1 MFIPAWR
8 AGRHENQEEYPPTAR
23 DYPSPDRYYVLAAKL
38 GLSLAFIHPSATP
51 VWPPTG
57 ITLAALLILGNR
69 VWPGILLGAF
79 LANIT
84 TAGSVTTSL
93 AIAGGNTLEGLVG
106 AYLVNRFAN
115 GPHFCERPQDIFK
128 FTLLA
133 GVVSTMVSATIGVT
147 TLALS
152 GLASWTDYTSI
163 WLTWWLG
170 DAMGDFIIAPLLML
184 WSENPSVRWNR
195 YEIFELA
202 LLLLSLFLIGQMI
215 FGGVLPTNA
224 KNYPL
229 DFLCVPVL
237 VWAAFR
243 FGPRET
249 ATTAVMLSGIAL
261 WGTLHGFGPFAKDT
275 LNESLLLL
283 QLFMGCTAVMAL
295 VFAVVVLDRKRAE
308 EVRARLAAIVESS
321 VDAIVGITMERTV
334 VSWNR
339 AAERLFG
346 YPAGEAIGSPIS
358 IVMPPDRVHEENQ
371 IIDRL
376 KRDEF
381 IDHFET
387 VQRRK
392 DGQEFPV
399 SLTISPIKDATGKII
414 GASKSVRDISDK
426 KRAEEQIQASL
437 REKEVLLREIHH
449 RVKNNL
455 QVIYSLL
462 RLQSKLVTDPKA
474 SALFKDSQARVKAM
488 ALVHE
493 TLWQSKNL
501 SRIDMSEYSRTL
513 TRRLFE
519 SYGISS
525 DTLGLNLNIAPVS
538 FSMETAVSCGQLIN
552 ELVSNCLK
560 HAFPNGRT
568 GDVTVE
574 LLSNGNDTYLLT
586 VSDNGVG
593 LPPDFEVGKAESL
606 GWQLVPML
614 VEQLN
619 GTFELQESAGTT
631 VRLTFSE
638 IHYKGRI

>member
-1 MFIPAWR
+1 MRIT
-8 AGRHENQEEYPPTAR
+8 GHTLQLLGTILVLTGI
-23 DYPSPDRYYVLAAKL
+23 YVLAAKL

-106 AYLVNRFAN
+106 AYLVRRFAN

-184 WSENPSVRWNR
+184 WSENPYVRWNR

-202 LLLLSLFLIGQMI
+202 LLLLLLFLGGQMI

-237 VWAAFR
+237 VWTAFR

-358 IVMPPDRVHEENQ
+358 FVMPPDRVHEENQ

-376 KRDEF
+376 KMGEH

-387 VQRRK
+387 VRRRK

-501 SRIDMSEYSRTL
+501 SRIDMPEYSRTL

>member
-1 MFIPAWR
+1 MRIR
-8 AGRHENQEEYPPTAR
+8 RNTLQLLGTILVLTGI
-23 DYPSPDRYYVLAAKL
+23 YVLAARL

-106 AYLVNRFAN
+106 AYLVSRFAN

-133 GVVSTMVSATIGVT
+133 GVVSTMISATIGVT
-147 TLALS
+147 SLALS

-184 WSENPSVRWNR
+184 WSENPYVRWNR

-202 LLLLSLFLIGQMI
+202 LLLLLLFLGGQMI

-358 IVMPPDRVHEENQ
+358 FVMPPDRVHEENQ

-376 KRDEF
+376 KRDEY

-455 QVIYSLL
+455 QVIFSLL

>member
-1 MFIPAWR
+1 MRIR
-8 AGRHENQEEYPPTAR
+8 MNTLQLLGTILVLTGI
-23 DYPSPDRYYVLAAKL
+23 YVLAARL

-106 AYLVNRFAN
+106 AYLVSRFAN

-133 GVVSTMVSATIGVT
+133 GVVSTMISATIGVT
-147 TLALS
+147 SLALS

-184 WSENPSVRWNR
+184 WSENPYVRWNR

-202 LLLLSLFLIGQMI
+202 LLLLLLFLGGQMI

-376 KRDEF
+376 KRDEY

>member
-1 MFIPAWR
+1 MRIR
-8 AGRHENQEEYPPTAR
+8 RNTLQLLGTILVLTGI
-23 DYPSPDRYYVLAAKL
+23 YVLAAKL

-106 AYLVNRFAN
+106 AYLVSRFAN

-133 GVVSTMVSATIGVT
+133 GVVSTMISATIGVT
-147 TLALS
+147 SLALS

-184 WSENPSVRWNR
+184 WSENPYVRWNR

-202 LLLLSLFLIGQMI
+202 LLLLLLFLGGQMI

-358 IVMPPDRVHEENQ
+358 IVMPPGRVHEENQ

-376 KRDEF
+376 KRDEY

-399 SLTISPIKDATGKII
+399 SLTISPIKDASGKII

-474 SALFKDSQARVKAM
+474 SALFKDSQARVKTM

-568 GDVTVE
+568 GDVAVQ
-574 LLSNGNDTYLLT
+574 LVPNGNDTYLLT

>member
-1 MFIPAWR
+1 MRIR
-8 AGRHENQEEYPPTAR
+8 GNTLQLLGTILVLTGI
-23 DYPSPDRYYVLAAKL
+23 YVLAAKL

-115 GPHFCERPQDIFK
+115 GPHFCERLQDIFK

-184 WSENPSVRWNR
+184 WSENPYVRWNR

-202 LLLLSLFLIGQMI
+202 LLLLLLLLVGLMI

-308 EVRARLAAIVESS
+308 EVHARLAAIVESS
-321 VDAIVGITMERTV
+321 VDAIVGITLDRTV

-346 YPAGEAIGSPIS
+346 YPAGDAIGNPIS
-358 IVMPPDRVHEENQ
+358 FVMPPDRVHEENQ

-376 KRDEF
+376 KRGEY

-414 GASKSVRDISDK
+414 GASKNVRDISDK

-462 RLQSKLVTDPKA
+462 RLQSRLVTDPKA

-493 TLWQSKNL
+493 TLCQSKNL
-501 SRIDMSEYSRTL
+501 SRIDMSEYSQTL

-525 DTLGLNLNIAPVS
+525 DTLGLSLNIAPVS

-619 GTFELQESAGTT
+619 GTFELQASAGTA

-638 IHYKGRI
+638 IHYKERI

>member
-1 MFIPAWR
+1 MRIR
-8 AGRHENQEEYPPTAR
+8 RNTLQLLGTILVLTGI
-23 DYPSPDRYYVLAAKL
+23 YVLAAKL
-38 GLSLAFIHPSATP
+38 GLSLAFIHPSATA

-69 VWPGILLGAF
+69 VWPSILLGAF

-133 GVVSTMVSATIGVT
+133 GVASTMVSATIGVT

-163 WLTWWLG
+163 WVTWWLG
-170 DAMGDFIIAPLLML
+170 DAMGDVIIAPLLML
-184 WSENPSVRWNR
+184 WSENPYVRWNR

-202 LLLLSLFLIGQMI
+202 LLLLLLFLGGQMI

-261 WGTLHGFGPFAKDT
+261 WGTLHGFGPFAKDP

-283 QLFMGCTAVMAL
+283 QLFMGCTTVMAL
-295 VFAVVVLDRKRAE
+295 VFSVVVLDRKRAE
-308 EVRARLAAIVESS
+308 EVHARLAAIVESS
-321 VDAIVGITMERTV
+321 VDAIVGITLDRTV

-346 YPAGEAIGSPIS
+346 YPAGDAIGNPIS
-358 IVMPPDRVHEENQ
+358 FVMPPDRVHEESQ

-376 KRDEF
+376 KRGEY

-414 GASKSVRDISDK
+414 GASKNVRDISDK
-426 KRAEEQIQASL
+426 KRAEEQIQVSL

-462 RLQSKLVTDPKA
+462 RPQSRLVTDPKA

-493 TLWQSKNL
+493 TLCQSKNL

-525 DTLGLNLNIAPVS
+525 DTLGLSLNIAPVS

>member
-1 MFIPAWR
+1 MRIR
-8 AGRHENQEEYPPTAR
+8 KNTLQLLGTILVLTGI
-23 DYPSPDRYYVLAAKL
+23 YVLAAKL

-106 AYLVNRFAN
+106 AYLVSRFAN

-147 TLALS
+147 SLALS

-184 WSENPSVRWNR
+184 WSENPYVRWNR

-202 LLLLSLFLIGQMI
+202 LLLLLLFLGGQMI

-249 ATTAVMLSGIAL
+249 ATTAIMLSGIAL

-339 AAERLFG
+339 AAERIFG

-358 IVMPPDRVHEENQ
+358 FVMPPDRVHEENQ

-376 KRDEF
+376 KRDEY

-414 GASKSVRDISDK
+414 GASRSVRDISDK

-525 DTLGLNLNIAPVS
+525 DTLGLNLNIAPIS

-593 LPPDFEVGKAESL
+593 LPPDFEVGKTESL

>member
-1 MFIPAWR
+1 
-8 AGRHENQEEYPPTAR
+8 
-23 DYPSPDRYYVLAAKL
+23 
-38 GLSLAFIHPSATP
+38 
-51 VWPPTG
+51 
-57 ITLAALLILGNR
+57 
-69 VWPGILLGAF
+69 
-79 LANIT
+79 
-84 TAGSVTTSL
+84 
-93 AIAGGNTLEGLVG
+93 
-106 AYLVNRFAN
+106 
-115 GPHFCERPQDIFK
+115 
-128 FTLLA
+128 
-133 GVVSTMVSATIGVT
+133 
-147 TLALS
+147 
-152 GLASWTDYTSI
+152 
-163 WLTWWLG
+163 
-170 DAMGDFIIAPLLML
+170 
-184 WSENPSVRWNR
+184 
-195 YEIFELA
+195 
-202 LLLLSLFLIGQMI
+202 
-215 FGGVLPTNA
+215 VLPTNA

-261 WGTLHGFGPFAKDT
+261 WGTLHGFGPFAKDP

-283 QLFMGCTAVMAL
+283 QLFMGCTTVMAL
-295 VFAVVVLDRKRAE
+295 VFSVVVLDRKRAE
-308 EVRARLAAIVESS
+308 EVHARLAAIVESS
-321 VDAIVGITMERTV
+321 VDAIVGITLDRTV

-346 YPAGEAIGSPIS
+346 YPAGDAIGNPIS
-358 IVMPPDRVHEENQ
+358 FVMPPDRVHEESQ

-376 KRDEF
+376 KRGEY

-414 GASKSVRDISDK
+414 GASKNVRDISDK

-462 RLQSKLVTDPKA
+462 RLQSRLVTDPTA

-513 TRRLFE
+513 IRRLFE

-525 DTLGLNLNIAPVS
+525 DTLGLSLNIAPVS

-574 LLSNGNDTYLLT
+574 LLPNGNDTYLLT

-619 GTFELQESAGTT
+619 GTFELQERAGTT

-638 IHYKGRI
+638 IHYKERI

>member
-1 MFIPAWR
+1 MRIR
-8 AGRHENQEEYPPTAR
+8 SNTLQLLGTILVLTGI
-23 DYPSPDRYYVLAAKL
+23 YVFAAKL
-38 GLSLAFIHPSATP
+38 SLNLALIHPSATP

-57 ITLAALLILGNR
+57 ITLVALLMLGNR

-79 LANIT
+79 LANLT
-84 TAGSVTTSL
+84 TAGTVTTSL
-93 AIAGGNTLEGLVG
+93 GIAGGNTLEGLLG

-115 GPHFCERPQDIFK
+115 GAHFCERPQDIFK

-133 GVVSTMVSATIGVT
+133 GLLSTMVGATIGVSC
-147 TLALS
+147 LALS

-170 DAMGDFIIAPLLML
+170 DAMGDFIIAPLLIL

-195 YEIFELA
+195 YELFELA
-202 LLLLSLFLIGQMI
+202 LLLLLLLLVGQMV
-215 FGGVLPTNA
+215 FGGMLPTKA
-224 KNYPL
+224 KDYPL

-261 WGTLHGFGPFAKDT
+261 WGTLHGFGPFAKNA

-283 QLFMGCTAVMAL
+283 QLFMGCTAIMAL
-295 VFAVVVLDRKRAE
+295 VFAVVVLERKRAE

-321 VDAIVGITMERTV
+321 VDAIVGITLERTV

-339 AAERLFG
+339 AAEHLFG
-346 YPAGEAIGSPIS
+346 YPAEEVIGNPVSL
-358 IVMPPDRVHEENQ
+358 VMPPDRVHEENL

-376 KRDEF
+376 KRGEH

-387 VQRRK
+387 VRRRK
-392 DGQEFPV
+392 DGQDFPV
-399 SLTISPIKDATGKII
+399 SLTISPIKDAAGKII

-437 REKEVLLREIHH
+437 KEKEILLREIHH

-462 RLQSKLVTDPKA
+462 SLQSRLVTDPKA
-474 SALFKDSQARVKAM
+474 SALFMDSQARVKAM

-493 TLWQSKNL
+493 ALWQSRNL
-501 SRIDMSEYSRTL
+501 ARIDMSEYLRTL
-513 TRRLFE
+513 TRRLFQ

-525 DTLGLNLNIAPVS
+525 DTLLLSLNIAPVS
-538 FSMETAVSCGQLIN
+538 FSIETAISCGQLIN

-568 GDVTVE
+568 GDVTIQ
-574 LLSNGNDTYLLT
+574 LLPNGNDTCLLT

-593 LPPDFEVGKAESL
+593 LPPDFEAGKAESI
-606 GWQLVPML
+606 GWQLIPML

-631 VRLTFSE
+631 VRVTFSE

>member
-1 MFIPAWR
+1 
-8 AGRHENQEEYPPTAR
+8 
-23 DYPSPDRYYVLAAKL
+23 
-38 GLSLAFIHPSATP
+38 
-51 VWPPTG
+51 
-57 ITLAALLILGNR
+57 
-69 VWPGILLGAF
+69 
-79 LANIT
+79 
-84 TAGSVTTSL
+84 
-93 AIAGGNTLEGLVG
+93 
-106 AYLVNRFAN
+106 
-115 GPHFCERPQDIFK
+115 
-128 FTLLA
+128 
-133 GVVSTMVSATIGVT
+133 
-147 TLALS
+147 
-152 GLASWTDYTSI
+152 
-163 WLTWWLG
+163 
-170 DAMGDFIIAPLLML
+170 
-184 WSENPSVRWNR
+184 
-195 YEIFELA
+195 
-202 LLLLSLFLIGQMI
+202 
-215 FGGVLPTNA
+215 
-224 KNYPL
+224 
-229 DFLCVPVL
+229 
-237 VWAAFR
+237 
-243 FGPRET
+243 
-249 ATTAVMLSGIAL
+249 MLSGIAL

-358 IVMPPDRVHEENQ
+358 FVMPPDRVHEENQ

-376 KRDEF
+376 KRDEY

-399 SLTISPIKDATGKII
+399 SVTISPIKDATGKII

>member
-1 MFIPAWR
+1 MRIR
-8 AGRHENQEEYPPTAR
+8 RNTLQLLGTILVLTGI
-23 DYPSPDRYYVLAAKL
+23 YVLAAKL

-106 AYLVNRFAN
+106 AYLVSRFAN

-133 GVVSTMVSATIGVT
+133 GVLSTMISATIGVT
-147 TLALS
+147 SLALS

-184 WSENPSVRWNR
+184 WSENPYVRWNR

-202 LLLLSLFLIGQMI
+202 LLLLLLFLGGQMI

-295 VFAVVVLDRKRAE
+295 VFAVVVLGRKRAA

-358 IVMPPDRVHEENQ
+358 FVMPPDRVHEENQ

-376 KRDEF
+376 KRDEY

-493 TLWQSKNL
+493 TLCQSKNL

-619 GTFELQESAGTT
+619 GTFELQERAGTT

>member
-1 MFIPAWR
+1 MRIR
-8 AGRHENQEEYPPTAR
+8 RNTLQLLGTILVLTGI
-23 DYPSPDRYYVLAAKL
+23 YVLAAKL

-106 AYLVNRFAN
+106 AYLVSRFAN

-133 GVVSTMVSATIGVT
+133 GVLSTMISATIGVT
-147 TLALS
+147 SLALS

-184 WSENPSVRWNR
+184 WSENPYVRWNR

-202 LLLLSLFLIGQMI
+202 LLLLLLFLGGQMI

-358 IVMPPDRVHEENQ
+358 FVMPPDRVHEENQ

-376 KRDEF
+376 KRDEY

-493 TLWQSKNL
+493 TLCQSKNL

-619 GTFELQESAGTT
+619 GTFELQERAGTT

>member
-1 MFIPAWR
+1 MRIR
-8 AGRHENQEEYPPTAR
+8 MNTLQLLGTILVLTGI
-23 DYPSPDRYYVLAAKL
+23 YVLAARL

-106 AYLVNRFAN
+106 AYLVSRFAN

-147 TLALS
+147 SLALS

-184 WSENPSVRWNR
+184 WSENPYVRWNR
-195 YEIFELA
+195 YELFELA
-202 LLLLSLFLIGQMI
+202 LLLLLLFLSGQMI

-321 VDAIVGITMERTV
+321 VDAIVGITLDRTV

-346 YPAGEAIGSPIS
+346 YPARDAIGNPIS
-358 IVMPPDRVHEENQ
+358 FVMLPDRVHEESQ

-376 KRDEF
+376 KRGEY

-426 KRAEEQIQASL
+426 KRAEEQIQTSL

-493 TLWQSKNL
+493 TLCQSKNL

-513 TRRLFE
+513 TRCLFE

-568 GDVTVE
+568 GGITVE

-593 LPPDFEVGKAESL
+593 LPSDFEVGKAESL

>member
-1 MFIPAWR
+1 MRIR
-8 AGRHENQEEYPPTAR
+8 KNTLQLLGTILVLTGI
-23 DYPSPDRYYVLAAKL
+23 YVLAAKL

-106 AYLVNRFAN
+106 AYLVSRFAN

-147 TLALS
+147 SLALS

-184 WSENPSVRWNR
+184 WSENPYVRWNR

-202 LLLLSLFLIGQMI
+202 LLLLLLFLGGQMI

-249 ATTAVMLSGIAL
+249 ATTAIMLSGIAL

-358 IVMPPDRVHEENQ
+358 FVMPPDRVHEENQ

-376 KRDEF
+376 KRDEY

-414 GASKSVRDISDK
+414 GASRSVRDISDK

-525 DTLGLNLNIAPVS
+525 DTLGLNLNIAPIS

-593 LPPDFEVGKAESL
+593 LPPDFEVGKTESL

>member
-1 MFIPAWR
+1 
-8 AGRHENQEEYPPTAR
+8 
-23 DYPSPDRYYVLAAKL
+23 
-38 GLSLAFIHPSATP
+38 
-51 VWPPTG
+51 
-57 ITLAALLILGNR
+57 
-69 VWPGILLGAF
+69 
-79 LANIT
+79 
-84 TAGSVTTSL
+84 
-93 AIAGGNTLEGLVG
+93 
-106 AYLVNRFAN
+106 
-115 GPHFCERPQDIFK
+115 
-128 FTLLA
+128 
-133 GVVSTMVSATIGVT
+133 
-147 TLALS
+147 
-152 GLASWTDYTSI
+152 
-163 WLTWWLG
+163 
-170 DAMGDFIIAPLLML
+170 
-184 WSENPSVRWNR
+184 
-195 YEIFELA
+195 
-202 LLLLSLFLIGQMI
+202 
-215 FGGVLPTNA
+215 
-224 KNYPL
+224 
-229 DFLCVPVL
+229 
-237 VWAAFR
+237 
-243 FGPRET
+243 
-249 ATTAVMLSGIAL
+249 
-261 WGTLHGFGPFAKDT
+261 
-275 LNESLLLL
+275 
-283 QLFMGCTAVMAL
+283 
-295 VFAVVVLDRKRAE
+295 
-308 EVRARLAAIVESS
+308 
-321 VDAIVGITMERTV
+321 V

-358 IVMPPDRVHEENQ
+358 FVMPPDRVHEENQ

-376 KRDEF
+376 KRDEY

-619 GTFELQESAGTT
+619 GTFELQERAGTT

>member
-1 MFIPAWR
+1 MRIR
-8 AGRHENQEEYPPTAR
+8 RNTLQLLGTILVLTGI
-23 DYPSPDRYYVLAAKL
+23 YVLAAKL

-106 AYLVNRFAN
+106 AYLVSRFAN

-133 GVVSTMVSATIGVT
+133 GVLSTMISATIGVT
-147 TLALS
+147 SLALS

-184 WSENPSVRWNR
+184 WSENPYVRWNR

-202 LLLLSLFLIGQMI
+202 LLLLLLFLGGQMI

-346 YPAGEAIGSPIS
+346 YPAEEAIGSPIS
-358 IVMPPDRVHEENQ
+358 FVMPPDRVHEENQ

-376 KRDEF
+376 KRDEY

>member
-1 MFIPAWR
+1 MRIKGHTPQLLGTILVL
-8 AGRHENQEEYPPTAR
+8 AGI
-23 DYPSPDRYYVLAAKL
+23 YVLAAKL

-106 AYLVNRFAN
+106 AYLVNSFAN
-115 GPHFCERPQDIFK
+115 GPHFCERPQDIFR

-147 TLALS
+147 TLALG

-237 VWAAFR
+237 VWTAFR

-261 WGTLHGFGPFAKDT
+261 WGTLHDFGPFAKDT

-295 VFAVVVLDRKRAE
+295 VFAVILLDRKRAE
-308 EVRARLAAIVESS
+308 EVHARLAAIVESS
-321 VDAIVGITMERTV
+321 VDAIVGITLDRTV

-346 YPAGEAIGSPIS
+346 YPAGEVIGSPIS
-358 IVMPPDRVHEENQ
+358 FVMPPDRVHEENQ

-376 KRDEF
+376 KMGEH

-387 VQRRK
+387 VRRRK

-414 GASKSVRDISDK
+414 GASKSVRDISDQ
-426 KRAEEQIQASL
+426 KRAEEQICASL

-455 QVIYSLL
+455 QVVYSLL
-462 RLQSKLVTDPKA
+462 RLQSRLVTDPKA

-493 TLWQSKNL
+493 TLCQSKDV
-501 SRIDMSEYSRTL
+501 SRIDMSEYLRTL
-513 TRRLFE
+513 TRRLFQ

-525 DTLGLNLNIAPVS
+525 DTL
-538 FSMETAVSCGQLIN
+538 
-552 ELVSNCLK
+552 
-560 HAFPNGRT
+560 
-568 GDVTVE
+568 
-574 LLSNGNDTYLLT
+574 
-586 VSDNGVG
+586 
-593 LPPDFEVGKAESL
+593 
-606 GWQLVPML
+606 
-614 VEQLN
+614 
-619 GTFELQESAGTT
+619 
-631 VRLTFSE
+631 
-638 IHYKGRI
+638 

>member
-1 MFIPAWR
+1 MRIR
-8 AGRHENQEEYPPTAR
+8 RNTLQLLGTILVLTGI
-23 DYPSPDRYYVLAAKL
+23 YVLAAKL

-106 AYLVNRFAN
+106 AYLVSRFAN

-133 GVVSTMVSATIGVT
+133 GVLSTMISATIGVT
-147 TLALS
+147 SLALS

-184 WSENPSVRWNR
+184 WSENPYVRWNR

-202 LLLLSLFLIGQMI
+202 LLLLLLFLGGQMI

-346 YPAGEAIGSPIS
+346 YPAEEAIGSPIS
-358 IVMPPDRVHEENQ
+358 FVMPPDRVHEENQ

-376 KRDEF
+376 KRDEY

-501 SRIDMSEYSRTL
+501 SRIDMSEYYRTL

>member
-1 MFIPAWR
+1 MRIR
-8 AGRHENQEEYPPTAR
+8 RNTLQLLGTILVLTGI
-23 DYPSPDRYYVLAAKL
+23 YVLAAKL

-106 AYLVNRFAN
+106 AYLVSRFAN

-133 GVVSTMVSATIGVT
+133 GVVSTMISATIGVT
-147 TLALS
+147 SLALS

-184 WSENPSVRWNR
+184 WSENPYVRWNR

-202 LLLLSLFLIGQMI
+202 LLLLLLFLGGQMI

-376 KRDEF
+376 KRDEY

>member
-1 MFIPAWR
+1 MRIR
-8 AGRHENQEEYPPTAR
+8 MNTLQLLGTILVLTGI
-23 DYPSPDRYYVLAAKL
+23 YVLAAKL

-106 AYLVNRFAN
+106 AYLVSRFAN

-133 GVVSTMVSATIGVT
+133 GVVSTMISATIGVT
-147 TLALS
+147 SLALS

-184 WSENPSVRWNR
+184 WSENPYVRWNR

-202 LLLLSLFLIGQMI
+202 LLLLLLFLGGQMI

-358 IVMPPDRVHEENQ
+358 FVMPPDRVHEENQ

-376 KRDEF
+376 KRDEY

-574 LLSNGNDTYLLT
+574 LMSNGNDTYLLT

>member
-1 MFIPAWR
+1 MRLKGHTPQLLGTILVLT
-8 AGRHENQEEYPPTAR
+8 GI
-23 DYPSPDRYYVLAAKL
+23 YVLAAKL

-133 GVVSTMVSATIGVT
+133 GVVSTMVSASIGVT

-202 LLLLSLFLIGQMI
+202 LLLLLLFLGGQMI

-358 IVMPPDRVHEENQ
+358 FVMPPDRVHEENQ

-376 KRDEF
+376 KRDEY

-631 VRLTFSE
+631 VRLTISE
-638 IHYKGRI
+638 ILYTGRI

>member
-1 MFIPAWR
+1 MRIR
-8 AGRHENQEEYPPTAR
+8 RNTLQLLGTILVLTGI
-23 DYPSPDRYYVLAAKL
+23 YVLAARL

-106 AYLVNRFAN
+106 AYLVSRFAN

-133 GVVSTMVSATIGVT
+133 GVVSTMISATIGVT
-147 TLALS
+147 SLALS

-184 WSENPSVRWNR
+184 WSENPYVRWNR

-202 LLLLSLFLIGQMI
+202 LLLLLLFLGGQMI

-358 IVMPPDRVHEENQ
+358 FVMPPDRVHEENQ

-376 KRDEF
+376 KRDEY

>member
-1 MFIPAWR
+1 MRIR
-8 AGRHENQEEYPPTAR
+8 RNTLQLLGTILVLTGI
-23 DYPSPDRYYVLAAKL
+23 YVLAAKL

-147 TLALS
+147 SVALS

-184 WSENPSVRWNR
+184 WSENPYVRWNR

-202 LLLLSLFLIGQMI
+202 LLLLLLFLGGQMI

-358 IVMPPDRVHEENQ
+358 FVMPPDRVHEENQ

-376 KRDEF
+376 KRDEY

-501 SRIDMSEYSRTL
+501 SRIDMPEYSRTL

>member
-1 MFIPAWR
+1 MRIR
-8 AGRHENQEEYPPTAR
+8 RNTLQLLGTILVLTGIYILTAR
-23 DYPSPDRYYVLAAKL
+23 L

-106 AYLVNRFAN
+106 AYLVSRFAN

-147 TLALS
+147 SLALS

-184 WSENPSVRWNR
+184 WSENPYVRWNR
-195 YEIFELA
+195 YELFELA
-202 LLLLSLFLIGQMI
+202 LLLLLLFLGGQMI

-275 LNESLLLL
+275 LHESLLLL

-321 VDAIVGITMERTV
+321 VDAIIGITMERTV

-358 IVMPPDRVHEENQ
+358 FVMPPDRVHEENQ

-376 KRDEF
+376 KRDEY

-399 SLTISPIKDATGKII
+399 SLTISPVKDATGKII

-513 TRRLFE
+513 IKRLFE

>member
-1 MFIPAWR
+1 MRIR
-8 AGRHENQEEYPPTAR
+8 MNTLQLLGTILVLTGI
-23 DYPSPDRYYVLAAKL
+23 YVLAARL

-106 AYLVNRFAN
+106 AYLVSRFAN

-133 GVVSTMVSATIGVT
+133 GVVSTMISATIGVT
-147 TLALS
+147 SLALS

-184 WSENPSVRWNR
+184 WSENPYVRWNR

-202 LLLLSLFLIGQMI
+202 LLLLLLFLGGQMI

-358 IVMPPDRVHEENQ
+358 FVMPPDRVHEENQ

-376 KRDEF
+376 KRDEY

>member
-1 MFIPAWR
+1 MRIR
-8 AGRHENQEEYPPTAR
+8 MNTLQLLGTILVLTGI
-23 DYPSPDRYYVLAAKL
+23 YVLAARL

-106 AYLVNRFAN
+106 AYLVSRFAN

-133 GVVSTMVSATIGVT
+133 GVVSTMISATIGVT
-147 TLALS
+147 SLALS

-184 WSENPSVRWNR
+184 WSENPYVRWNR

-202 LLLLSLFLIGQMI
+202 LLLLLLFLGGQMI

-376 KRDEF
+376 KRDEY

-619 GTFELQESAGTT
+619 GAFELQASAGTA

>member
-1 MFIPAWR
+1 MRIRRNTLQLLGTILALT
-8 AGRHENQEEYPPTAR
+8 GIYVLTAR
-23 DYPSPDRYYVLAAKL
+23 L

-106 AYLVNRFAN
+106 AYLVSRFAN

-147 TLALS
+147 SLALS

-170 DAMGDFIIAPLLML
+170 DAMGDFIIAPLVML
-184 WSENPSVRWNR
+184 WRENPYVRWNR

-202 LLLLSLFLIGQMI
+202 LLLLLLFLGGQMI

-346 YPAGEAIGSPIS
+346 YSAGEAIGSPIS
-358 IVMPPDRVHEENQ
+358 FVMPPDRVHEENQ

-376 KRDEF
+376 KRDEY

-387 VQRRK
+387 VHRRK

-399 SLTISPIKDATGKII
+399 SLTISPMKDATGKII
-414 GASKSVRDISDK
+414 GVSKSVRDISDK

-501 SRIDMSEYSRTL
+501 SRIDMSEYSRIL

>member
-1 MFIPAWR
+1 MRIR
-8 AGRHENQEEYPPTAR
+8 RNTLQLLGTILVLTGI
-23 DYPSPDRYYVLAAKL
+23 YVLAAKL

-106 AYLVNRFAN
+106 AYLVRRFAN

-147 TLALS
+147 SVALS

-184 WSENPSVRWNR
+184 WSENPYVRWNR

-202 LLLLSLFLIGQMI
+202 LLLLLLFLGGQMI

-358 IVMPPDRVHEENQ
+358 FVMPPDRVHEENQ

-376 KRDEF
+376 KRDEY

-501 SRIDMSEYSRTL
+501 SRIDMPEYSRTL